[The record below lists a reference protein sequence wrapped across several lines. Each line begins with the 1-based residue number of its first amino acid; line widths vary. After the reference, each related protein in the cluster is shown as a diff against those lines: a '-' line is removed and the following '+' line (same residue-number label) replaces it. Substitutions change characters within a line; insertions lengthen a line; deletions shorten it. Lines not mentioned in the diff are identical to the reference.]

1 MNKNLLASRKFLLA
15 AFGLSALIVCLS
27 LACGRVKSYSAQEV
41 YEIVAPS
48 VFVIEFSNSYGIYG
62 TEPITGGSGVA
73 VTEDDV
79 VTNAHILQEFPGL
92 VRVRQGDKRWRAFV
106 SYLDRQNDICVLK
119 VPGLKAKPAKA
130 NSSIGFEVGDRVFA
144 VGAPRGLE
152 RSLSDG
158 LISGL
163 RTIGDEDTQVI
174 QMTAAVSP
182 GSSGGG
188 LFDVK
193 ANLIGIT
200 TACLEESQN
209 LNFAIPITTL
219 AEAIF
224 KGKTE
229 ANRLLA
235 LAIAYS
241 DAEMLDKAQETI
253 ERVLTLDPQIAEAW
267 YLRYQFENQ
276 KQTEQLSEAFLEEAV
291 RLKPSFAEAWF
302 SLGSLHVTRG
312 TLETTKW
319 RSKAQEEFFR
329 KNKTTDENILEV
341 TKKFIEIK
349 NYIPPGASYDLEKGK
364 AMLET
369 AIECSPENTY
379 YLTQHA
385 NCCLVMKHY
394 DDALASIQKA
404 LDLDPMNISAFNA
417 LSMCDNETSTIPETF
432 SELRK
437 DQEKSIEKNIRILES
452 TPKTSLDCY
461 LLAYVA
467 ATVVQNLKMMGQDSR
482 AFQYEVQAQRLMDL
496 AKTLEGKAKI
506 QREKDQAEA
515 RSALDKMNM
524 I

>member
-1 MNKNLLASRKFLLA
+1 MKKNLLASRKFLLA
-15 AFGLSALIVCLS
+15 ALGLGTLILSLS
-27 LACGRVKSYSAQEV
+27 LACGRGKSLSAREV

-48 VFVIEFSNSYGIYG
+48 VFVIEFCNSYGIYG

-73 VTEDDV
+73 VNEDDIL
-79 VTNAHILQEFPGL
+79 TNAHILQEFPGL
-92 VRVRQGDKRWRAFV
+92 VRVWQGGKRWRAFV

-119 VPGLKAKPAKA
+119 VPGLKANPAKV
-130 NSSIGFEVGDRVFA
+130 NSSTGFEVGDRVFA

-158 LISGL
+158 LVSGV
-163 RTIGDEDTQVI
+163 RTIGDADTHVI

-188 LFDVK
+188 LFDDK

-200 TACLEESQN
+200 TACLEGSQN

-219 AEAIF
+219 AEAIS
-224 KGKTE
+224 KSKTE
-229 ANRLLA
+229 ANSLLA
-235 LAIAYS
+235 LAIAYW
-241 DAEMLDKAQETI
+241 DAERLDKAQETI
-253 ERVLTLDPQIAEAW
+253 ERVIALDPQIAEAW

-276 KQTEQLSEAFLEEAV
+276 KETEQLSEAFLEEAV
-291 RLKPSFAEAWF
+291 SLKPSFAEAWF

-329 KNKTTDENILEV
+329 KNETTDENILKV
-341 TKKFIEIK
+341 TEKFIEIK
-349 NYIPPGASYDLEKGK
+349 NYIPPGACYDLENGK
-364 AMLET
+364 ALLER
-369 AIECSPENTY
+369 AIECSPENIY
-379 YLTQHA
+379 YLNQHA
-385 NCCLVMKHY
+385 NCCLAMKHY

-404 LDLDPMNISAFNA
+404 LDLDPMNISALNA
-417 LSMCDNETSTIPETF
+417 LSMYYDKTSTIPETL

-437 DQEKSIEKNIRILES
+437 DQEKSIERNIKILEC

-467 ATVVQNLKMMGQDSR
+467 ATVVQNLKMMRQDSR
-482 AFQYEVQAQRLMDL
+482 TFQYEVQAQRLMDL

-515 RSALDKMNM
+515 RSALAKIDK